1 MLNEI
6 EDDPK
11 LDQRQLMQIKENQ
24 KRLALHK
31 KLKADVE
38 KKKKFEY
45 DRQKEEEQKKQTL
58 LKQQIDRPQ
67 PQKDD

>member
-45 DRQKEEEQKKQTL
+45 DR
-58 LKQQIDRPQ
+58 
-67 PQKDD
+67 